1 MLKIT
6 KKDYEIEEPIE
17 LVKTIDEKEEILYK
31 FTMKLNEDDI
41 LKLKELL
48 FSKDKDK
55 YKKLADI
62 CFKDDNEKF
71 KEIAGEY
78 KYKETLEEVAGYL
91 LDFFIKKQI
100 SPINT
105 TITDLMKITNNFPK
119 FK

>member
-6 KKDYEIEEPIE
+6 KNEYEIKETIE
-17 LVKTIDEKEEILYK
+17 LVKKVDGKEEKIYQFDMEL
-31 FTMKLNEDDI
+31 TEDDV

-48 FSKDKDK
+48 FGKDDDK
-55 YKKLADI
+55 NVKIADI
-62 CFKDDNEKF
+62 CFKDNNEKF

-78 KYKETLEEVAGYL
+78 KYQQTLEEVKGYL

-100 SPINT
+100 SPLNT
-105 TITDLMKITNNFPK
+105 TITDLMKIIDNYQK